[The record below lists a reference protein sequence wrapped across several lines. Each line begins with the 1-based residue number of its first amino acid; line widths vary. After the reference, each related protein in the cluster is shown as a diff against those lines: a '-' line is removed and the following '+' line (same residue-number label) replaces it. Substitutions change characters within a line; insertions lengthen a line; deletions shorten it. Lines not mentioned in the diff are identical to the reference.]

1 MRIRFSRSDIAH
13 ISNNICNETKHIP
26 NEFARKLQSL
36 LELAFWK
43 GTEYRLFILYLVPI
57 VLPSVKL
64 PKEIYLRILILYIAL
79 RNLTSAQ
86 YTYMLDFAE
95 QLLVSFVDEYGTLYG
110 KEQVSYNMHG
120 LIHFVD
126 DCQKFG
132 VLNNFSTF
140 YFEKSFQIFK
150 RKFKKNHQTLARM
163 RNRELEQR
171 HLNSTP
177 IIQMNYPKLIK
188 KIDKNFLIPEVEG
201 IQFKKVKTATF
212 CLSIMDGDNSCI
224 HKDGRILVFESII
237 DI

>member
-1 MRIRFSRSDIAH
+1 
-13 ISNNICNETKHIP
+13 
-26 NEFARKLQSL
+26 
-36 LELAFWK
+36 
-43 GTEYRLFILYLVPI
+43 
-57 VLPSVKL
+57 
-64 PKEIYLRILILYIAL
+64 
-79 RNLTSAQ
+79 
-86 YTYMLDFAE
+86 MLDFAE
-95 QLLVSFVDEYGTLYG
+95 QLLVSFVEEYGTLYG

-188 KIDKNFLIPEVEG
+188 KIDKNFLIPGVEG

-237 DI
+237 DIESKIVLICSEFLNISDLYDYPVPSNNIGIYLYNYESEYKIIHLNDIALYYFQNIF